1 MRKVNY
7 VIVGCGN
14 YTTNRIIKEGFSLD
28 TSRFETLER
37 ITSVSV
43 VFTPKVNKINNECER
58 NFA

>member
-43 VFTPKVNKINNECER
+43 VFTPKVNKLNDE
-58 NFA
+58 